1 MNKIQKLP
9 ESELLVMQALW
20 KVNKPIGSGSIN
32 ELLNDDVA
40 WKPSTLG
47 TLISRLIEKGFIKAE
62 KNGRYLIYSHIIS
75 EEEYLKVETKSFFKK
90 LHKSSLKSFIT
101 ALYDSHGIS
110 DDDIDEML
118 TWLKNKDRS

>member
-9 ESELLVMQALW
+9 ESELLIMQVLW
-20 KVNKPIGSGSIN
+20 KSKEPIGSSSIT
-32 ELLNDDVA
+32 ELLNDDVS
-40 WKPSTLG
+40 WKPSTLA
-47 TLISRLIEKGFIKAE
+47 TLISRLTDKGFIKAE
-62 KNGRYLIYSHIIS
+62 KDGRYLVYSPIIS

-118 TWLKNKDRS
+118 TWLKNKDRR

>member
-9 ESELLVMQALW
+9 ESELLIMQALW
-20 KVNKPIGSGSIN
+20 KSKEPLGSSSIN
-32 ELLNDDVA
+32 ELLDNDVS
-40 WKPSTLG
+40 WKPSTLA

-62 KNGRYLIYSHIIS
+62 KNGRYPIYSYIIS

-90 LHKSSLKSFIT
+90 LHKNSLKSFIT
-101 ALYDSHGIS
+101 ALYDSNGIS